1 MGDSSFKLSPNNR
14 YTLLS
19 LNNNDRPLDTKK
31 LNRRSESVLTCT
43 LIFDTP
49 NELQKKRKKKNEL
62 QSNKCPAKK
71 YAFFCSEKN
80 CILKNLKACS
90 QLQTCGMPLP

>member
-19 LNNNDRPLDTKK
+19 LNNNDRLRDTKK

-49 NELQKKRKKKNEL
+49 NELQKKRKKKKEL

-71 YAFFCSEKN
+71 YALCCSKIN
-80 CILKNLKACS
+80 CVLKNRKALS
-90 QLQTCGMPLP
+90 QLQTCGIPRP